1 MALFVSRTP
10 AAPPPPPRRVL
21 RSHDPAFRMRVDV
34 VVPTVRARADGI
46 AQAVALDVPAAFSGL
61 RFLIV
66 VDGAHSDAAI
76 APLRELLAAR
86 PGCELLSTQP
96 SRRVPAGASA
106 ARNVGFAASDAD
118 WVLFL
123 DDDTT
128 PSPDL
133 LHQYAE
139 AAEAWLGDPDAPE
152 PYGFAG
158 CTEFFA
164 PAGSLWAVAARCSGM
179 LEGFTAAGRYTCP
192 PWSPTANLMLRRA
205 AAPPPRG
212 PDAAEPPPSGG
223 ERARL
228 LGDGAAAA
236 AADDEEAAGGAAP
249 SCCRF
254 DETLPRSGGAEDVD
268 ICLRLSVRGADPQ
281 FSTGADGVTRP
292 NAARVLVGVP
302 AARTQHRLWSARG
315 ILARG
320 LRWGYA
326 GALIAAK
333 HPQLARRRAP
343 TVVEAL
349 LASALAAAALAR
361 GGHPAAA
368 AAAAALI
375 LVVCH
380 VGLRLAAL
388 PMKMRLAA
396 YAPPNLR
403 VSLDEPALAANF
415 GRSETARWLG
425 LCALHAAGPSFW
437 LGLSFEVG
445 MLAAVLERPCARAA
459 QLGRWWDFSFGADPQ
474 LPPSEVRR
482 NTFVTA
488 AVAAVSAAGGVAWA
502 AWLE

>member
-1 MALFVSRTP
+1 MALFVSRQP

-46 AQAVALDVPAAFSGL
+46 AQVVALDVPAAFSGL

-66 VDGAHSDAAI
+66 VDGAHSDAAL
-76 APLRELLAAR
+76 APLRELLATR

-164 PAGSLWAVAARCSGM
+164 PPPP
-179 LEGFTAAGRYTCP
+179 TASP

-205 AAPPPRG
+205 AVPQPRG
-212 PDAAEPPPSGG
+212 PDAAEPLPSGG

-236 AADDEEAAGGAAP
+236 EAADEETPLEPEDAAEIEDDEAEEETEEETAA
-249 SCCRF
+249 
-254 DETLPRSGGAEDVD
+254 AED
-268 ICLRLSVRGADPQ
+268 
-281 FSTGADGVTRP
+281 
-292 NAARVLVGVP
+292 
-302 AARTQHRLWSARG
+302 
-315 ILARG
+315 
-320 LRWGYA
+320 
-326 GALIAAK
+326 
-333 HPQLARRRAP
+333 
-343 TVVEAL
+343 
-349 LASALAAAALAR
+349 
-361 GGHPAAA
+361 GG
-368 AAAAALI
+368 
-375 LVVCH
+375 
-380 VGLRLAAL
+380 
-388 PMKMRLAA
+388 
-396 YAPPNLR
+396 
-403 VSLDEPALAANF
+403 D
-415 GRSETARWLG
+415 
-425 LCALHAAGPSFW
+425 
-437 LGLSFEVG
+437 
-445 MLAAVLERPCARAA
+445 
-459 QLGRWWDFSFGADPQ
+459 
-474 LPPSEVRR
+474 
-482 NTFVTA
+482 
-488 AVAAVSAAGGVAWA
+488 
-502 AWLE
+502 